1 MKSKSFLPGAC
12 FLSALLTLPSVCHAI
27 ITGLCET
34 DLPGLCS
41 KSLDINASGSQITI
55 VLSNTSPASNSGF
68 ITADTFN
75 MPGNLGLTL
84 ASTTNANFQLSA
96 GSIAVRPFPNTEFL
110 LSATNNDWNEGG
122 SPNGGIP
129 VGGSATFLL
138 NITGGT
144 LIDNF
149 ANESAVFTSQLIR
162 LRGFNGNP
170 DSDKDTVT
178 AVQVLQFQNLP
189 VYFLSV

>member
-1 MKSKSFLPGAC
+1 MQDGRGTVFLFRKVNRMKSKSFLPGAC

-68 ITADTFN
+68 ITADAFN

-110 LSATNNDWNEGG
+110 LSADQQRLEWRGQ
-122 SPNGGIP
+122 
-129 VGGSATFLL
+129 
-138 NITGGT
+138 
-144 LIDNF
+144 
-149 ANESAVFTSQLIR
+149 SQR
-162 LRGFNGNP
+162 RYSGRGFSDVCLKHHRR
-170 DSDKDTVT
+170 DSH
-178 AVQVLQFQNLP
+178 
-189 VYFLSV
+189 